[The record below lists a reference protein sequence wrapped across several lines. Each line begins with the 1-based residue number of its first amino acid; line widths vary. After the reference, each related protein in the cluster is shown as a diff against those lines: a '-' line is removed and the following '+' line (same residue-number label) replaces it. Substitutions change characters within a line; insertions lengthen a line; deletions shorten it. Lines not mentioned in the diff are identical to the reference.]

1 MPSSAYGERDI
12 EDKASGTTRTTPD
25 ANSDATIEPGMNA
38 ETGVDVVKTGVV
50 VETVQK

>member
-12 EDKASGTTRTTPD
+12 EEKASGTTRTPD